1 MLLEAYGT
9 AVADV
14 LCEYYPKQ
22 ITKLGI
28 KDEFG
33 KSGNWKELMD
43 YYKIT
48 SKYIIEEVKR

>member
-14 LCEYYPKQ
+14 LCELYPKK
-22 ITKLGI
+22 ICKLGI
-28 KDEFG
+28 NDEFG
-33 KSGNWKELMD
+33 KSGKWDELMD

-48 SKYIIEEVKR
+48 SKYIIEEVKK